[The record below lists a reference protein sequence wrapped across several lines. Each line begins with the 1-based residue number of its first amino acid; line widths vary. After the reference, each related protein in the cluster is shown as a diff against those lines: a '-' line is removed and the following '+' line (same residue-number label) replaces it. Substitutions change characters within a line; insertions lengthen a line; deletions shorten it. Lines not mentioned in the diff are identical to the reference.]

1 MKGLKK
7 PTVGILMATLMF
19 SNMQLYPAYGNEL
32 NGIAGDVNEQR
43 VEHNDKNIKYQNNSS
58 KENDKKEIINIPDT
72 NLKKAINEILHKD
85 LDADITRVE
94 LESIDRLYLDSNN
107 IKNLEGIQYCINLT
121 DLILSNN
128 EISDIN
134 VLSQLKRLW
143 WVDLSNNN
151 ISDISALSNN
161 ESFHYLDLSNNNIS
175 DISALS
181 NIYGGSLMEGTIN
194 ILNLSGNPLD
204 LNDYKTKEVIKNLYI
219 NGFTVDYR
227 IEFND
232 TEGHWA
238 EETINSF
245 TNQGYINGYEDNTFR
260 PNASMTRAEFVKVV
274 NRVFGFNE
282 KGTVTF
288 NDVKSSDWFY
298 DEIAIAQKAGYIN
311 GKSET
316 TFAPQDKITRQEVAV
331 ILTNIKNNKDTNYD
345 KINQFTD
352 GYKTSEW
359 AKSSVEGAI
368 EAGYLSGDDKGLLN
382 PTSNITR
389 AEVVTMLSRV
399 E

>member
-274 NRVFGFNE
+274 NIVFGFNE